1 MTKKLKIWMVGLGVA
16 SFVCGGAAFMP
27 AHALRAQDA
36 PQQPLTQAEA
46 LTIELLHS
54 ILGELVE
61 LNHNIERLPAP
72 TAP

>member
-1 MTKKLKIWMVGLGVA
+1 MTKKLKIWMVVLSVA

-27 AHALRAQDA
+27 ALHPLRAQDT
-36 PQQPLTQAEA
+36 PQLTQAEA
-46 LTIELLHS
+46 LTIELLRS